1 MAHTPPV
8 RYSYEQEWS
17 EESTPIRIAGVCV
30 METGIERV
38 LIPVEEIQEVVARL
52 GREITAYYSEKENLD
67 LIVIGLLRGSFVFMA
82 DLVRQIKLP
91 LVVDFMT
98 VSSYGDGTVSTGDVK
113 VVMDLDQSIEG
124 KDVLMVEDIID
135 TGNTFNKV
143 VNVIRNKSPRSMN
156 ICTFLSKPSRRIV
169 EVDIDFCGMEIPD
182 EFVCGYGLD
191 FSQKYRNLPYV
202 GVLAPK

>member
-1 MAHTPPV
+1 
-8 RYSYEQEWS
+8 
-17 EESTPIRIAGVCV
+17 

-52 GREITAYYSEKENLD
+52 GREITDYYSEKENLD

-143 VNVIRNKSPRSMN
+143 INVIRNKSPRSMN

>member
-1 MAHTPPV
+1 M
-8 RYSYEQEWS
+8 EQ
-17 EESTPIRIAGVCV
+17 
-30 METGIERV
+30 GIKKELV
-38 LIPVEEIQEVVARL
+38 SVEEIQEVVDRL
-52 GREITAYYSEKENLD
+52 GRDITTYYGQQEELD

-98 VSSYGDGTVSTGDVK
+98 VSSYGDGTKSTGDVK

-143 VNVIRNKSPRSMN
+143 LGLIKHRHPRSLK
-156 ICTFLSKPSRRIV
+156 ICTFLSKPSRRV
-169 EVDIDFCGMEIPD
+169 VDVPMDFCGMEIPD

-191 FSQKYRNLPYV
+191 FSQKYRNLPYI
-202 GVLAPK
+202 GVLELE

>member
-1 MAHTPPV
+1 M
-8 RYSYEQEWS
+8 
-17 EESTPIRIAGVCV
+17 
-30 METGIERV
+30 MEIKVNQKVEDGIERILV
-38 LIPVEEIQEVVARL
+38 PEDEVRAVVTRL
-52 GREITAYYSEKENLD
+52 GLEITNYYAQQEDLN

-82 DLVRQIKLP
+82 DLVRQIRLP

-113 VVMDLDQSIEG
+113 VVMDLDESVEG
-124 KDVLMVEDIID
+124 RDILMIEDIID

-143 VNVIRNKSPRSMN
+143 TALIKHRKPRSLK

-169 EVDIDFCGMEIPD
+169 EVPIDFCGMEIPD

-202 GVLAPK
+202 GVLGAGRTAK